1 METHGEQARVRRC
14 GRALRRFLITAS
26 AIVILIIALTTWIG
40 GNMREAMA
48 ALASA
53 RIRAVSA
60 KAMNDAILDTMESN
74 SAYTALLH
82 IRENGT
88 KVYMVQADPQQM
100 NLLAAQC
107 AEAAQERIAALG
119 EQGISIPIG
128 TITGLTFLS
137 GKGPSIHISFTPAG
151 SVQSQFSSEF
161 TSSGINQTLYRV
173 NLKLTASVQ
182 LVMPGVYQSIS
193 VTAEAAIAE
202 NIIVGE
208 VPEVYTNVAS
218 EEDMLNLIPTEVP

>member
-26 AIVILIIALTTWIG
+26 AIVILIIALTTWLG
-40 GNMREAMA
+40 GNMREAM
-48 ALASA
+48 
-53 RIRAVSA
+53 
-60 KAMNDAILDTMESN
+60 AMNDAILDTMESN

>member
-14 GRALRRFLITAS
+14 GRTLRRFLITAS
-26 AIVILIIALTTWIG
+26 AIVILIIALTTWLG